1 MSINIHVNDANLVRA
16 INAAPAAINAA
27 LDATVTGITL
37 DAEGGVIAA
46 TPVGATGHARQ
57 AIAHQFNGSGLMTSG
72 RVFSSDMPI
81 KTASL
86 EHGRRPGKMP
96 PRGPIELWVARKL
109 GIGGPEGRSVA
120 FLIARSIGRR
130 GTKGAHMFS
139 KGADVARASAAK
151 RMPALRAAI
160 GRVL

>member
-1 MSINIHVNDANLVRA
+1 MSIHVTVNDTAVIRA
-16 INAAPAAINAA
+16 FQDAPSGIDAAA
-27 LDATVTGITL
+27 DQWVTGVTL

-57 AIAHQFNGSGLMTSG
+57 AITHQFSGSGVMVTG
-72 RVFSSDMPI
+72 RVFSTDVPI

-96 PRGPIELWVARKL
+96 PMAPIKLWVARKL
-109 GIGGPEGRSVA
+109 GGDKRVA
-120 FLIARSIGRR
+120 FLVARAIGRR
-130 GTKGAHMFS
+130 GTKGAGMFA
-139 KGADVARASAAK
+139 KGAEVARASAAK